1 MRTAGTSPEPFYF
14 FKRTR
19 GVQPLAYRREVL
31 RITDIFFRILKRK
44 DIEELLFVSVI
55 LDAFVKTAQKELQNL
70 LNQEKI

>member
-19 GVQPLAYRREVL
+19 GVQPLAHRWEVL
-31 RITDIFFRILKRK
+31 RITDIIVKVLRRK
-44 DIEELLFVSVI
+44 EKEELLFVSVI
-55 LDAFVKTAQKELQNL
+55 LDAFAKTAQKELQNL